1 MASDNTSFN
10 FSSWSIKNPIASIVF
25 FMLLTF
31 AGIASFK
38 MTGVQD
44 FPDIEL
50 PIITVSASL
59 PGAAPA
65 QLETEVARKIEN
77 AVAPLQ
83 GVKHIYTN
91 ILDGAVTINVEFI
104 LEKNP
109 AEASNEVRDAVSQVR
124 ADLPGEMRDPV
135 VSKATTSGK
144 PILTYVVS
152 AASTGALDEEAISW
166 LVDNAITKR
175 ILAAQGVGRVAR
187 IGGVSRE
194 IRVEL
199 NTEKMTSLGVT
210 AADVSQQLR
219 RVQQEVPGGR
229 GDVGGAEQAVRT
241 IATVK
246 TVADLSALEMP
257 LADGRRIRLDQVAT
271 VTDTIAERRS
281 LALDQ
286 GQPVIA
292 FEVTRTKG
300 ASEIAVAAQVRKAVG
315 ELSIAHPNLKI
326 VEAIDN
332 IWPVEENF
340 SGSMYLLLEGA
351 LLAVIVVWYFLR
363 DWRST
368 LVAATALPLSIFPTF
383 LGMFYF
389 GFTLNTVT
397 LLALALVVGI
407 LVDDAIVEIENISR
421 HMRMGKTPYQAA
433 MEAADE
439 IGLAVIATTF
449 ALIAVFLPTAF
460 MSGIAGKFFKQFG
473 WTAVFAI
480 FASLLVAR
488 LLTPM
493 MAAYIMKNKKH
504 IGGDAKDKDIDID
517 KDSKMMT
524 RYLGWVSWCIR
535 HRNITAIASAIFF
548 VGSLALI
555 PLLPKGFVPA
565 ADRAQTIVNIELPP
579 GSNLQETWDAAERAR
594 LVAMENKDVKHI
606 FSSVGGG
613 VSGDAFA
620 KGVSAEARKAA
631 LTVTLTKRS
640 DRVAHG
646 SSQQDVEVEL
656 RKQLASQPGVRIT
669 VGPQDTGSKMQL
681 VIQSEDPVTL
691 QATARDLERDLR
703 TLQGVGNV
711 TSSASLV
718 RPEIIVRPDFARA
731 ADMGVTATSI
741 GETVR
746 VATAGDYDQNL
757 PKFNLSERQVPIR
770 VKLPQATRADLAAIQ
785 RLQVPAKNGSVMLA
799 NIADVTMDSGP
810 AQIDRL
816 DRSRQIT
823 FDVELGVRELGDV
836 YADALKLPT
845 LNALPPGVKIAEL
858 GDAQMMAELFG
869 SFGLAMLIGVLCIFA
884 VLVLLFKDFMQPF
897 TILAALPLS
906 IGGAFILLLVTG
918 KSFSMPS
925 LIGLLMLM
933 GVATKNSILL
943 VDYVIMAR
951 RDLGMNRFDALID
964 ACHKR
969 ARPIIMTT
977 LAMGFGMLP
986 IALGFGAD
994 PSFRSPMAV
1003 AVIGGL
1009 ITSTVLSLVVVP
1021 AVYTYV
1027 DDLEHVVK
1035 RLWNKRPG
1043 DHQTLSPKSAVR
1055 SPVAHGADD

>member
-1 MASDNTSFN
+1 MTSEKTTFN

-31 AGIASFK
+31 AGVASFK

-44 FPDIEL
+44 YPDIEL
-50 PIITVSASL
+50 PVIAVSASL

-109 AEASNEVRDAVSQVR
+109 TEASNEVRDAVSQVR

-152 AASTGALDEEAISW
+152 AAQAGALDEEAISW

-199 NTEKMTSLGVT
+199 STEKMNALGVT

-219 RVQQEVPGGR
+219 RVQQEVPSGR

-246 TVADLSALEMP
+246 TVADLSTLEMP
-257 LADGRRIRLDQVAT
+257 LADGRRIRLEQVAH

-286 GQPVIA
+286 GQQVIA

-300 ASEIAVAAQVRKAVG
+300 ASELAAAEHVRKAVA

-326 VEAIDN
+326 VEVIDN

-340 SGSMYLLLEGA
+340 SGSMVLLLEGA

-433 MEAADE
+433 MDAADE

-493 MAAYIMKNKKH
+493 MAAYIMKNKQHKD
-504 IGGDAKDKDIDID
+504 GDPPD

-565 ADRAQTIVNIELPP
+565 ADRAQTIINIELPP

-594 LVAMENKDVKHI
+594 LVAMENNDVKHI

-631 LTVTLTKRS
+631 LTVTLTRRS
-640 DRVAHG
+640 DRVVRG

-656 RKQLASQPGVRIT
+656 RKQLSSQPGVRVT

-691 QATARDLERDLR
+691 LATARDLERDLR

-718 RPEIIVRPDFARA
+718 RPEIIIRPDFARA
-731 ADMGVTATSI
+731 ADMGVTAASI
-741 GETVR
+741 GETIR

-770 VKLPQATRADLAAIQ
+770 VKLPQATRADFAAIQ

-823 FDVELGVRELGDV
+823 FDVELGIRELGDV
-836 YADALKLPT
+836 FADALKLPT
-845 LNALPPGVKIAEL
+845 LKALPPGVKIAEL
-858 GDAQMMAELFG
+858 GDAQMMAELFS

-1021 AVYTYV
+1021 SVYTYV
-1027 DDLEHVVK
+1027 DDLEHFVK

-1043 DHQTLSPKSAVR
+1043 EHQTNTVTPPAATY
-1055 SPVAHGADD
+1055 PPTIGADD